1 MILLQSLEQNLTV
14 SVKNT
19 KYQKTVEKGI
29 KSTEKTPKTK
39 IEEIAEDVTKK
50 KELAKKAL
58 CIKYG
63 QLKIN
68 QSHIKEQGSILL
80 RRKET

>member
-50 KELAKKAL
+50 K
-58 CIKYG
+58 
-63 QLKIN
+63 N
-68 QSHIKEQGSILL
+68 
-80 RRKET
+80 